1 MSAKEFAT
9 LIDLIHRNLDL
20 FATSLKDLV
29 GTDIMY
35 HYIYYHTIDTGTAEP
50 VRKRPYEQ
58 SPEMMKEMKRQVL
71 EMEEAGI
78 VEESDSPWNSPC
90 LLRRVVLTNTVL

>member
-1 MSAKEFAT
+1 M
-9 LIDLIHRNLDL
+9 IDLIHRNLDL
-20 FATSLKDLV
+20 FATSLKEARILN
-29 GTDIMY
+29 M
-35 HYIYYHTIDTGTAEP
+35 YHTIDTGTAEP
-50 VRKRPYEQ
+50 VRKRPYRQ